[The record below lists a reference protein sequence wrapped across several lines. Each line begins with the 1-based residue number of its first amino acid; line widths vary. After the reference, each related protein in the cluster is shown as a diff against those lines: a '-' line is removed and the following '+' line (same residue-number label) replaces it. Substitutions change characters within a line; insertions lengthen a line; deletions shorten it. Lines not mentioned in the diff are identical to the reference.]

1 MYKKPLP
8 EFARPPIVEVAVS
21 VRFDRPTI
29 NGPLIMLRWSQIR
42 DRFPK
47 YEEAPPAPLLEE
59 TLDRPRAPRF
69 ELRISDALPT
79 SRLFMKSESE
89 TEILQIQEDMLGY
102 SWRKLS
108 PTDEYPHFARIIT
121 GFKKELSEF
130 EEFLSE
136 ENIGSVAPVQCE
148 VTYVNLILPGEIW
161 SDHSELGKIV
171 PSAGERLSEGFLP
184 PPEHSRYFTQYAILD
199 DDGLPRGKLHVSIE
213 PGRLM
218 GEDSPMYLM
227 TLTARGAPKDERRN
241 SVISTMDIGHE
252 WIVRGFTTLT
262 STEMHKEWG
271 RIV

>member
-1 MYKKPLP
+1 MF
-8 EFARPPIVEVAVS
+8 ERPPVVEVAVS
-21 VRFDRPTI
+21 VRFDRPAI
-29 NGPLIMLRWSQIR
+29 SGPLVMLRWSQIR

-47 YEEAPPAPLLEE
+47 YEEAPPVPLLEE
-59 TLDRPRAPRF
+59 TLDRPGSPKF
-69 ELRISDALPT
+69 ELKITDGPPT

-108 PTDEYPHFARIIT
+108 PTDEYPHFGKIIA

-136 ENIGSVAPVQCE
+136 EDMESVASIQCE

-171 PSAGERLSEGFLP
+171 PSAGARLSEGFLP
-184 PPEHSRYFTQYAILD
+184 PPEQSRYSTRYAILD
-199 DDGLPRGKLHVSIE
+199 DDGLPRGKLYVSLE
-213 PGRLM
+213 PGRLV
-218 GEDSPMYLM
+218 GEDSPMYMM
-227 TLTARGAPKDERRN
+227 TLTARGAPEGECRD
-241 SVISTMDIGHE
+241 SVIKTMDIGHE

-262 STEMHKEWG
+262 SREMHKEWG